1 MIGNLNY
8 RKQIMRINK
17 KRRTGLQE
25 IANLIGVSKMTVS
38 RFLRDPTLVS
48 EPLQLQISAAIDKLG
63 YIPNKAPDMLSNAKS
78 HAIGIVFPSLTNQ
91 VFADILKGIEMVTD
105 VKGYQTMITHTG
117 YSSEKEEMR
126 VRSLLAYNIDG
137 LILTERNHSA
147 ATRKMIE
154 ISEVPVVELMDSVSP
169 CIDMAVGFDNFTAT
183 KNMIHH
189 MIDRGRRNIVYF
201 SARQDQ
207 RSIIRQ
213 KGYEKAMDEAGLKS
227 FTLATTESSSYDL
240 GARFLHKILKEYP
253 CVDGIFSTNDD
264 LALGVLLECQRINIE
279 VPKQI
284 AIVGFHGHKIGQYM
298 NPKLASILTPRIE
311 MGKIAAELLLKRIN
325 GETVD
330 QKVVD
335 LSVEYLD
342 GESI

>member
-1 MIGNLNY
+1 MSY
-8 RKQIMRINK
+8 SK

-25 IANLIGVSKMTVS
+25 IANLIGISKMTVS
-38 RFLRDPTLVS
+38 RYLRDPNLVS
-48 EPLQLQISAAIDKLG
+48 KPLQSQISAAIEQLG

-78 HAIGIVFPSLTNQ
+78 NAIGVVFPSLTNQ

-105 VKGYQTMITHTG
+105 AKGYQTMITHTG
-117 YSSEKEEMR
+117 YNVDKEEQR
-126 VRSLLAYNIDG
+126 VRSLLSYNIDG
-137 LILTERNHSA
+137 LILTERIHNP
-147 ATRKMIE
+147 ATLKMIE
-154 ISEVPVVELMDSVSP
+154 ISGVPVVEIMDSVSP

-183 KNMIHH
+183 RNMIHR
-189 MIDRGRRNIVYF
+189 MIEKGRRNIVYF

-213 KGYEKAMDEAGLKS
+213 KGYEKAMQEAGLTPR
-227 FTLATTESSSYDL
+227 TLATKEASSYEL
-240 GARFLHKILKEYP
+240 GARFLHQILKEFP
-253 CVDGIFSTNDD
+253 AVDGIFSTNDD
-264 LALGVLLECQRINIE
+264 LALGVLLECQRMGIE
-279 VPKQI
+279 IPKQI
-284 AIVGFHGHKIGQYM
+284 AIVGFHGHQIGQYM
-298 NPKLASILTPRIE
+298 NPRLASIHTPRIE

-325 GETVD
+325 GERID